1 MAFLKFNGSPY
12 YLSASREATTLEL
25 ITNTPSFAFTHSIRV
40 HFYLLEAHSFPGRK
54 KAAFS
59 FSLFSEMTLYRRK
72 LALETTDTDTSF
84 LNQRKKKEKRKKK
97 GNSKLSLSECDTLI
111 VKWEA
116 TSMYVIRG

>member
-1 MAFLKFNGSPY
+1 MAFLKFNGCPY

-40 HFYLLEAHSFPGRK
+40 HFYLLEAHSFPGRI

-59 FSLFSEMTLYRRK
+59 FPLFSGMTLYRRK
-72 LALETTDTDTSF
+72 LALETTDTDTFF
-84 LNQRKKKEKRKKK
+84 LNQRKKKKKEK
-97 GNSKLSLSECDTLI
+97 GNSKLSLIECDTLT

-116 TSMYVIRG
+116 TSMYVI